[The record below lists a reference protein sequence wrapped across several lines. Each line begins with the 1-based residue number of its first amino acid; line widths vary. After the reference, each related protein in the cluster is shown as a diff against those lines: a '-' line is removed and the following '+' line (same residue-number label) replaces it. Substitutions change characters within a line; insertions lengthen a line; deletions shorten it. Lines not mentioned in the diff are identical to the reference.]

1 MPTLAL
7 TAFSR
12 PHGSNAHEHEA
23 AAQLTLGYRRGGAED
38 SQGQYQETSSYS
50 LRLLNL
56 SRSHNRILKANLALA
71 V

>member
-1 MPTLAL
+1 MAAT
-7 TAFSR
+7 
-12 PHGSNAHEHEA
+12 HKHEA
-23 AAQLTLGYRRGGAED
+23 AAQLTLSYRRGGAED
-38 SQGQYQETSSYS
+38 SQETSTYS